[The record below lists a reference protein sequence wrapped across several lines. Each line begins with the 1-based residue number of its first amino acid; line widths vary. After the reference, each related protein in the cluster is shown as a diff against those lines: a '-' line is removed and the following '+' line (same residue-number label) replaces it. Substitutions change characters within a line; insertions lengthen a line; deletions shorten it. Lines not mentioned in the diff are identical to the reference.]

1 MKEQNA
7 INGKAQTKS
16 KKRRRIILLFALL
29 LLLAAGII
37 LWWTV
42 FRTPHEIYKD
52 RNAEIGILP
61 GMTEEQIQDR
71 LNATVAEGMM
81 NVSMNPNPVF
91 ENGSAQGDLR
101 IENIEKNHYSYTV
114 TITKDDNGEEI
125 YQSGLLEPGYYIN
138 EAKLSKNLSAGEY
151 PATARFLAYQN
162 PDEAP
167 IGAAVVKLNIT
178 VKN

>member
-7 INGKAQTKS
+7 INGKEQTKS

-61 GMTEEQIQDR
+61 GMTEDQIQDR

-91 ENGSAQGDLR
+91 ENDSAQGDLR
-101 IENIEKNHYSYTV
+101 IENIEKNHYS
-114 TITKDDNGEEI
+114 
-125 YQSGLLEPGYYIN
+125 
-138 EAKLSKNLSAGEY
+138 
-151 PATARFLAYQN
+151 
-162 PDEAP
+162 
-167 IGAAVVKLNIT
+167 
-178 VKN
+178 

>member
-101 IENIEKNHYSYTV
+101 IENI
-114 TITKDDNGEEI
+114 
-125 YQSGLLEPGYYIN
+125 
-138 EAKLSKNLSAGEY
+138 
-151 PATARFLAYQN
+151 
-162 PDEAP
+162 
-167 IGAAVVKLNIT
+167 
-178 VKN
+178 

>member
-1 MKEQNA
+1 
-7 INGKAQTKS
+7 
-16 KKRRRIILLFALL
+16 
-29 LLLAAGII
+29 
-37 LWWTV
+37 
-42 FRTPHEIYKD
+42 
-52 RNAEIGILP
+52 
-61 GMTEEQIQDR
+61 
-71 LNATVAEGMM
+71 M

-125 YQSGLLEPGYYIN
+125 YKSGLLEPGYYIN

>member
-1 MKEQNA
+1 MTEQNA

-71 LNATVAEGMM
+71 LNATVA
-81 NVSMNPNPVF
+81 
-91 ENGSAQGDLR
+91 
-101 IENIEKNHYSYTV
+101 
-114 TITKDDNGEEI
+114 
-125 YQSGLLEPGYYIN
+125 
-138 EAKLSKNLSAGEY
+138 LSL
-151 PATARFLAYQN
+151 
-162 PDEAP
+162 
-167 IGAAVVKLNIT
+167 IHI
-178 VKN
+178 